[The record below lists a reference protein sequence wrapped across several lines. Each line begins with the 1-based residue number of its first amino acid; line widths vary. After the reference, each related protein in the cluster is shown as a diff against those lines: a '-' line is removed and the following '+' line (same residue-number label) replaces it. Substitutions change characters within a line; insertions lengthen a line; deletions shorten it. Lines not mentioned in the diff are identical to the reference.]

1 MPGRRPA
8 GFLAP
13 RGVIFDI
20 SPSWIVSLAVAR
32 KHFILVHK
40 PVMAISY
47 HDPGRPAP
55 EKACFLT
62 PALGQ
67 WLVRLGALVS
77 AGEATPDEEGMP
89 LAAREQPGQ
98 AVTERPATMGREPET
113 AEAAPELTHED
124 LQRLLAKV
132 DPAGGEILSYLW
144 LHGHADIGELAGLV
158 GAATHMDVLF
168 KIRQGI
174 NPLAEKVL
182 GVRSWCF
189 RSPTSIGT
197 PGRWCPLAG
206 GWPAGPLRR
215 SRGRPLGW
223 RLWMKG
229 QRSTCWPSCRVSPR
243 KPSASRPGAEG

>member
-1 MPGRRPA
+1 
-8 GFLAP
+8 
-13 RGVIFDI
+13 
-20 SPSWIVSLAVAR
+20 
-32 KHFILVHK
+32 
-40 PVMAISY
+40 
-47 HDPGRPAP
+47 
-55 EKACFLT
+55 
-62 PALGQ
+62 
-67 WLVRLGALVS
+67 
-77 AGEATPDEEGMP
+77 
-89 LAAREQPGQ
+89 
-98 AVTERPATMGREPET
+98 MGREPET

-158 GAATHMDVLF
+158 GEATHMDVLF

-182 GVRSWCF
+182 GRPVLVFQESGFDWDTGEMVSF
-189 RSPTSIGT
+189 T
-197 PGRWCPLAG
+197 G